1 MDDDC
6 HFWLQTKMIIATL
19 ATKKIHLRMDDDCHF
34 GFKQKFVFKKKFL
47 HLLASFLPSF
57 VCAHCIALHPP
68 SLALILAPAL
78 RYNLATI
85 PFPFHFSL
93 PLALTLS
100 LLTNRPFLL
109 VFPISSAS
117 LY

>member
-1 MDDDC
+1 
-6 HFWLQTKMIIATL
+6 L
-19 ATKKIHLRMDDDCHF
+19 
-34 GFKQKFVFKKKFL
+34 
-47 HLLASFLPSF
+47 LPSF
-57 VCAHCIALHPP
+57 LCAHCIALHPP